1 MIIYSTYSI
10 NKIMSFLE
18 RSTYIYKGEVEEDL
32 NNQIID
38 ISLSFIDGKRFEMM
52 FNFFKSS
59 L

>member
-1 MIIYSTYSI
+1 
-10 NKIMSFLE
+10 MSFLE
-18 RSTYIYKGEVEEDL
+18 RSTYIYKSEVEDDL

-38 ISLSFIDGKRFEMM
+38 ISLSFIDGNRFEIM